1 MRISDW
7 STDVCSS
14 DLSIGRWAAS
24 EGLASADPAV
34 LHDSLADPTTRL
46 TMPLQRQ
53 AFTPPSAPALREFP
67 YVRDQNPQGPGSC
80 CRPHCAGL
88 GLGGHAMDRMAVGLS
103 ARTRSE
109 ERRVGKECVSTCRSR
124 WWPYHQNKKKKQ
136 Y

>member
-67 YVRDQNPQGPGSC
+67 YVRDQNPLGPGSC

-103 ARTRSE
+103 ARTGTTMVDR
-109 ERRVGKECVSTCRSR
+109 KSTRLNSS
-124 WWPYHQNKKKKQ
+124 H
-136 Y
+136 